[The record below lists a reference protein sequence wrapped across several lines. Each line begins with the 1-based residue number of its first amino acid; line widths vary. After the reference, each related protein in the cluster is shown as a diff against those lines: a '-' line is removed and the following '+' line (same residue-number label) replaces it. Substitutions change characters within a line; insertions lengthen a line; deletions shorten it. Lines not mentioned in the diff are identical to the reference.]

1 MKRLGR
7 IWTVIVYLFLYAPM
21 FILFIGSFNDGKDLS
36 EFEGFTLGNYADLFR
51 NSHLVGLLGNS
62 VLLALCSAVLATL
75 LGTLAALG
83 IKAMRGR
90 LRRLVMSLTNIPLV
104 NPEIVT
110 GVSLAL
116 LFVFIGRRMLST
128 ENVFGFATLLIAHVT
143 FCLPYVILSVM
154 PKLHQLDPSL
164 MDAAQDLGCTP
175 LKGFF
180 KVVLPELTPGIVSGA
195 IMAFTL
201 LNRWNVDP
209 LDTAVIVSAIG
220 QHDERNGT
228 AVDPVSAA
236 LILADKT
243 DVRRNRVR
251 NQVKETFDKHDRV
264 NYAALSS
271 KLIINAEDKTAK
283 LKIVLDENISS
294 IMDYFEIF
302 MQRMLMCKR
311 ASELLGLNFKLIA
324 NGRKIC

>member
-1 MKRLGR
+1 MNNGKITYKMVKESKEVNAFLEKGNECLGVLGYTEHSKKHAAKVAETSGR
-7 IWTVIVYLFLYAPM
+7 IL
-21 FILFIGSFNDGKDLS
+21 
-36 EFEGFTLGNYADLFR
+36 ETLGYGD
-51 NSHLVGLLGNS
+51 HLVELAKIAGYMHDIGN
-62 VLLALCSAVLATL
+62 C
-75 LGTLAALG
+75 
-83 IKAMRGR
+83 
-90 LRRLVMSLTNIPLV
+90 V
-104 NPEIVT
+104 NRHDHP
-110 GVSLAL
+110 
-116 LFVFIGRRMLST
+116 
-128 ENVFGFATLLIAHVT
+128 H
-143 FCLPYVILSVM
+143 
-154 PKLHQLDPSL
+154 
-164 MDAAQDLGCTP
+164 
-175 LKGFF
+175 
-180 KVVLPELTPGIVSGA
+180 SGA

-201 LNRWNVDP
+201 LNRWNVPAEDI
-209 LDTAVIVSAIG
+209 AVIVSAIG
-220 QHDERNGT
+220 QHDERTGT

-283 LKIVLDENISS
+283 LKIQLDENISS

-311 ASELLGLNFKLIA
+311 AAELLGLNFKLIA